1 MLGHWAAL
9 LPHSLP
15 PSPSPIDAASLGTW
29 ALQFTPRVALL
40 EEAVVAEVSGCARL
54 FGGMEQLRLKVQ
66 AGAEELGARVA
77 WAPTATA
84 ALALARQGA
93 GSVGQDGFEAPL
105 ARVLDPLPLHAITAV
120 GQHQATLARVGCR
133 TLGDV
138 RTLPRGGLSRRF
150 GKALLAGLDQTYGL
164 RPEVHAWVTLPE
176 TFHARLEL
184 MSRVETAPALLAGAR
199 RLLVQMA
206 GWLAARRLGAT
217 AFTLRW
223 CHDVMRAKDAG
234 TGGEITVRT
243 AQPMQNV
250 EHFSRLLAE
259 HLAKVTLLAPAGDI
273 ELLASEVAPLI
284 EESRSLIPETLRQGA
299 DTDLALERIQARL
312 GQASV
317 QRPVLHADHRLEWM
331 QGWDSAPTAHRHAC
345 SATTGWPAARMP
357 VCCGC
362 SSSAWRGTR
371 PPGSCMGTLAESPA
385 MNRLSRS
392 LPDYAEL
399 RCISNFTFLRGASRP
414 EELVERAKE
423 LGYQA
428 LAITDECNMA
438 GVVRAHGAAKAVGL
452 PLLLGSQF
460 GVAPRDTTEA
470 PFVLVVLAQNL
481 QGYGNLC
488 AFITKLR
495 RASEKGSYH
504 LTLDHITGV
513 ELADCLALL
522 CPDRQATDAQ
532 LEAMGRWTLGHF
544 TGRCWIGVE
553 QLRRLDDE
561 LWLHR
566 LRTLSE
572 LTALPLVAVGDVH
585 MHVRSRKP
593 LQDVLTATRI
603 GKPLT
608 ECGHALQRSAEQ
620 HLRTRLRLAQTFPAE
635 LLAETLRVAA
645 RCHFSLDE
653 LKYQYPD
660 EVVPPGHTAASY
672 LRQMTYEGAG
682 RRWPQGIA
690 APVQTLIE
698 HELAMICELRYEH
711 YFLTVYD
718 IVAFARSRHILC
730 QGRGSAANSV
740 VCYCLGVTEVDPA
753 RMSVLFERFI
763 SKERNEPPDIDIDF
777 EHDRRE
783 EVIQYL
789 YQKYGR
795 DRAALTA
802 TVIRYQPRS
811 AIRDVG
817 KALVFD
823 LATVDAI
830 AKGQKWF
837 DGAGVRPERFEELG
851 IPADDLAVRQL
862 ITLTQQLMGFPRH
875 LSQHTGGF
883 VLTRGLLCRMVPVEN
898 AAMPERTV
906 IEWDKDDLDA
916 AGLLKVDVL
925 ALGMLSA
932 IRRALDLIGL
942 RRGQVFSMQ
951 DIPAEDSATY
961 DMICQADTIGV
972 FQIES
977 RAQMGMLPRLRPRC
991 FYDLVIEVAIVR
1003 PGPIQGGMVHPYLNR
1018 RQGKEP
1024 VTYPSEALRTALGRT
1039 LGVPV
1044 FQEQVMQI
1052 AMLAAGFTPG
1062 EADGLR
1068 RAMAAWKRK
1077 GGLEKYYHRLVDGMT
1092 SRGYALEFAEA
1103 IFEQVKGFSEYG
1115 FPESHAASFALLVYA
1130 SAWIKRHEPAA
1141 FLVALL
1147 NSQPMGFYTPSQLV
1161 QDARR
1166 HGVEVRPVDV
1176 MHSRVESTLEDLPD
1190 TPAFW
1195 NYPPRP
1201 RARKWSGTSLRWG

>member
-1 MLGHWAAL
+1 M
-9 LPHSLP
+9 
-15 PSPSPIDAASLGTW
+15 
-29 ALQFTPRVALL
+29 
-40 EEAVVAEVSGCARL
+40 
-54 FGGMEQLRLKVQ
+54 
-66 AGAEELGARVA
+66 
-77 WAPTATA
+77 
-84 ALALARQGA
+84 
-93 GSVGQDGFEAPL
+93 
-105 ARVLDPLPLHAITAV
+105 
-120 GQHQATLARVGCR
+120 
-133 TLGDV
+133 
-138 RTLPRGGLSRRF
+138 
-150 GKALLAGLDQTYGL
+150 
-164 RPEVHAWVTLPE
+164 
-176 TFHARLEL
+176 
-184 MSRVETAPALLAGAR
+184 
-199 RLLVQMA
+199 
-206 GWLAARRLGAT
+206 
-217 AFTLRW
+217 
-223 CHDVMRAKDAG
+223 
-234 TGGEITVRT
+234 
-243 AQPMQNV
+243 N
-250 EHFSRLLAE
+250 
-259 HLAKVTLLAPAGDI
+259 
-273 ELLASEVAPLI
+273 
-284 EESRSLIPETLRQGA
+284 IP
-299 DTDLALERIQARL
+299 
-312 GQASV
+312 
-317 QRPVLHADHRLEWM
+317 
-331 QGWDSAPTAHRHAC
+331 
-345 SATTGWPAARMP
+345 
-357 VCCGC
+357 
-362 SSSAWRGTR
+362 
-371 PPGSCMGTLAESPA
+371 
-385 MNRLSRS
+385 SRS

-399 RCISNFTFLRGASRP
+399 RCISNFTFLRGASHP
-414 EELVERAKE
+414 HELVERAHA
-423 LGYQA
+423 LGYRA
-428 LAITDECNMA
+428 LALTDECSLA
-438 GVVRAHGAAKAVGL
+438 GAVRAHVAAKAVGL
-452 PLLLGSQF
+452 HLLLGAQF
-460 GVAPRDTTEA
+460 CMQPCDVGGAPC
-470 PFVLVVLAQNL
+470 VLVVLAQNM

-488 AFITKLR
+488 AFITRLR
-495 RASEKGSYH
+495 RASEKGAYH
-504 LTLDHITGV
+504 LTQAQVTGV
-513 ELADCLALL
+513 ALADCLVLL
-522 CPDRQATDAQ
+522 CPERTSTDAQ
-532 LEAMGRWTLGHF
+532 LLALGRWALGQF
-544 TGRCWIGVE
+544 TGRCWVGVE

-566 LRTLSE
+566 LRSLSE

-620 HLRTRLRLAQTFPAE
+620 HLRTRLRLAQTFPAD
-635 LLAETLRVAA
+635 LLAQTLQVAA

-653 LKYQYPD
+653 LKYQYPA

-690 APVQTLIE
+690 APVQALIE
-698 HELAMICELRYEH
+698 HELALICELRYEH

-763 SKERNEPPDIDIDF
+763 SRERNEPPDIDIDF
-777 EHDRRE
+777 EHERRE

-802 TVIRYQPRS
+802 AVISYRPKS

-817 KALVFD
+817 KALGFD

-837 DGAGVRPERFEELG
+837 DGTGLRPERFAELG

-862 ITLTQQLMGFPRH
+862 ITLTQQLIGFPRH

-883 VLTRGLLCRMVPVEN
+883 VLTQGPLCRMVPVEN
-898 AAMPERTV
+898 AAMPHRTV

-932 IRRALDLIGL
+932 IRRALNLIGL
-942 RRGQVFSMQ
+942 RRGYVFAMQ

-961 DMICQADTIGV
+961 DMVCQADTIGV

-977 RAQMGMLPRLRPRC
+977 RAQVGMLPRLRPRC

-1077 GGLEKYYHRLVDGMT
+1077 GGLEKYYHRLVGGMT
-1092 SRGYALEFAEA
+1092 ERGYALEFAEA

-1176 MHSRVESTLEDLPD
+1176 VHSRVESTLEDLPD
-1190 TPAFW
+1190 SPAVRLGLHMVHGLQATSAARIVAERAMAPFDSAEELA
-1195 NYPPRP
+1195 R
-1201 RARKWSGTSLRWG
+1201 RARLEQHQMKLLAAAGALATLSGHRRQQVWEAAALHAPPELLQAAPVDEAFLELPAAPEGEEVLWDYAATGLSLRSHPLALLRPQLERYRTRTSAQLRHVHDGRWVRTVGMVTLRQQPPTAKGTVFVSLEDEHGSTQVIVWRHVKEAQRQVLLGARLLLVQGRWQREGAVCNLIAHRLWDLSPLLGRLATQSRDFR